1 MRYLLMSVLLLLTPM
16 LAQAQDDA
24 EYFPEGT
31 RINLSASAEMV
42 LPNDEVIVSFRVEKQ
57 GKDADAV
64 RSYVNKVSGAIE
76 QRLKQEADVKLKT
89 LSRNMQPVWK
99 YVKNSPRVR
108 VGWQM
113 TQSGQ
118 ISTTNLKAVPKWL
131 DAIES
136 AGAHLS
142 NLNFRVSDAISKQA
156 MESLRRQAIANFR
169 SKAAGMAKGLD
180 AESFRIIR
188 LNTSG
193 QAPQP
198 RIYRAEMAMMAKA
211 SADNAQPALS
221 AGENKITVTVSG
233 EIEVPFIDY
242 PAK

>member
-1 MRYLLMSVLLLLTPM
+1 MRYLLISALLLMPM
-16 LAQAQDDA
+16 LAQAQEET

-31 RINLSASAEMV
+31 RINLSASAEML

-57 GKDADAV
+57 GKDAEAV
-64 RSYVNKVSGAIE
+64 RSYVNKVSDAIE
-76 QRLKQEADVKLKT
+76 QRLKLEADVKLKT
-89 LSRNMQPVWK
+89 LSRSMQPVWQ
-99 YVKNSPRVR
+99 YPKNSSRVR

-113 TQSGQ
+113 TQSGE
-118 ISTTNLKAVPKWL
+118 ISTTDLKAVPKWL

-142 NLNFRVSDAISKQA
+142 SLNFRVSDAISKQA
-156 MESLRRQAIANFR
+156 MASLRQQAIANFR

-180 AESFRIIR
+180 GESFRIIR

-211 SADNAQPALS
+211 VDAAPPALS

-233 EIEVPFIDY
+233 EIEIPFIDY
-242 PAK
+242 PAQ